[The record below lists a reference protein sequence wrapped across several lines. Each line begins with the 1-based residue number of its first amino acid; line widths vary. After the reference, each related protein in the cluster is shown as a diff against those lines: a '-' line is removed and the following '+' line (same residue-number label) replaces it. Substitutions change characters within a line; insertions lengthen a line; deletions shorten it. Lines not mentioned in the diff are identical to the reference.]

1 MKNKILLF
9 TALSISTLSLSA
21 QFGLDKIKTK
31 VEKSTNTNTN
41 ESSKATSTT
50 EKGILVSDDQKA
62 IEKELDV
69 YNSYV
74 QGSRTHDMMMGLKK
88 ENKTADH
95 FVELVTKYNSY
106 SSKNETSLRHIAR
119 AEEFY
124 TKMETK
130 ELPETEKDVNRI
142 FTKANALEYNG
153 FPLEMNSTKQESWKV
168 FPKYVID
175 DLNKILPDLNDQ
187 KIYLYKDKSKIDALI
202 SKCETEIKR
211 LDAYM
216 KSDYTKFKAE
226 YDKARLNSIV
236 LGKPGMNDPA
246 LCAFVKTKFDTK
258 YGKVIKAV
266 IVDELWTIKKTT
278 AGIPTYKVIT
288 YNASVKAPDGSCK
301 KHVAT
306 IAMQYE
312 GGGKYGEK
320 YLTYNDPGEMSCDN
334 VNK

>member
-9 TALSISTLSLSA
+9 TALSVSTLNLSA

-31 VEKSTNTNTN
+31 VEKSTNTKPS
-41 ESSKATSTT
+41 ESSKPTSTT
-50 EKGILVSDDQKA
+50 EKGMLVSDDQKA
-62 IEKELDV
+62 IEKEFEV

-74 QGSRTHDMMMGLKK
+74 QGSRTYDMMMGLKK

-95 FVELVTKYNSY
+95 FVELVTKYNAF
-106 SSKNETSLRHIAR
+106 SSKNEASLRHITR

-153 FPLEMNSTKQESWKV
+153 FPLEMNGTKQESWKV

-202 SKCETEIKR
+202 KKCEDEIKR
-211 LDAYM
+211 LDTYM
-216 KSDYTKFKAE
+216 KSDYTKFKAD
-226 YDKARLNSIV
+226 YDKGILKTIV
-236 LGKPGMNDPA
+236 LGNAGMNDPE
-246 LCAFVKTKFDTK
+246 LTNFIKTNF
-258 YGKVIKAV
+258 KVNDFKIIKAV
-266 IVDELWTIKKTT
+266 VVDSRWMITKSN
-278 AGIPTYKVIT
+278 AGIPTYKYVAF
-288 YNASVKAPDGSCK
+288 NASAKKTDGTCH
-301 KHVAT
+301 KHWGRIV
-306 IAMQYE
+306 MQYE
-312 GGGKYGEK
+312 GGGNYGAK
-320 YLTYNDPGEMSCDN
+320 YLTYENSREMSCDN